1 MRNVS
6 TSSSAFA
13 ESGSSITILI
23 WLTVETRHSWVPRNV
38 GWKLSWRFFLGRTYD
53 TKTFYGLKLATLNT
67 WYRVNYF
74 SQSFPEGVQ
83 SCFFLVQYRPTPATE
98 LSEVVMQKLFQSVC
112 VLFFVFFCQKCCRAE
127 TSACLHIYERVL
139 YVEQWM
145 LILDQHLFNAYFRK
159 VYSENALI
167 IVCVHV
173 VDCTC
178 KNCYPPQQMPVH
190 QGCHFLKHVSKC
202 FRVFYDCQRLTWHLL
217 KIIYKLSLSKNIH
230 NRDFRM
236 QYCCLN

>member
-98 LSEVVMQKLFQSVC
+98 LSEVVMQKKFQSVC

-139 YVEQWM
+139 YVWAVDADPGSAFIEKFILRMPWSLYVFM
-145 LILDQHLFNAYFRK
+145 LLTAHAKTVTPNR
-159 VYSENALI
+159 
-167 IVCVHV
+167 
-173 VDCTC
+173 
-178 KNCYPPQQMPVH
+178 
-190 QGCHFLKHVSKC
+190 
-202 FRVFYDCQRLTWHLL
+202 CQFT
-217 KIIYKLSLSKNIH
+217 KAATS
-230 NRDFRM
+230 
-236 QYCCLN
+236 

>member
-112 VLFFVFFCQKCCRAE
+112 VLFLCFFARSAAE
-127 TSACLHIYERVL
+127 LRPVLACTYMREYCMLSSGCWSWISIYLMLTSEKFILRMPWSL
-139 YVEQWM
+139 YVFM
-145 LILDQHLFNAYFRK
+145 LLTAHAK
-159 VYSENALI
+159 TV
-167 IVCVHV
+167 
-173 VDCTC
+173 T
-178 KNCYPPQQMPVH
+178 PPN
-190 QGCHFLKHVSKC
+190 
-202 FRVFYDCQRLTWHLL
+202 RCQFT
-217 KIIYKLSLSKNIH
+217 KAATS
-230 NRDFRM
+230 
-236 QYCCLN
+236 